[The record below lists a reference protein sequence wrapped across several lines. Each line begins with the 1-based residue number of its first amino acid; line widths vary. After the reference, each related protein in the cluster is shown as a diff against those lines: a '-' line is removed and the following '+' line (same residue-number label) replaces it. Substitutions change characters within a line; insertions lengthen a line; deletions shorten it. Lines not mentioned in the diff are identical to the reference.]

1 MHDTETTRLADAALD
16 QLFRAARTFNRFTTR
31 QVTDETLKDLYEL
44 LKWGPTAVNC
54 QPARYVF
61 LRSPAGKETLL
72 PALIAGNVEKTR
84 LAPVTVIV
92 AADNRFY
99 DYLPSQFRGFDAKPI
114 FEGNAALA
122 RETALRNASLQ
133 GAYLILAARALGLDC
148 GPMSGFDADKVNAA
162 FFPDGQWSAN
172 FLVNLGYGDSVHN
185 FPRGPRLTFETAAR
199 IV

>member
-1 MHDTETTRLADAALD
+1 MRIMENTKLD
-16 QLFRAARTFNRFTTR
+16 STSLDRLFRMARTFNGFTS
-31 QVTDETLKDLYEL
+31 QAVTEETLRELYEL

-61 LRSPAGKETLL
+61 LHSPAGKEKLL

-84 LAPVTVIV
+84 RAPVTVIV
-92 AADNRFY
+92 ATDSRFF

-114 FEGNAALA
+114 YEDNPALA
-122 RETALRNASLQ
+122 RETALRNGSLQ

-148 GPMSGFDADKVNAA
+148 GPMSGFDAAKVNAA

-172 FLVNLGYGDSVHN
+172 FLVNLGYGDPAHN
-185 FPRGPRLTFETAAR
+185 FPRGPRLSFETAAR
-199 IV
+199 VI